1 MDVNFRD
8 MVPDLGFLVYIFPV
22 LPGHLAFFK
31 RFFSGKNSR
40 FLYDKHKRHLY
51 LEFETMYLI
60 ANKMVIICQS

>member
-1 MDVNFRD
+1 MDVDFWD

-22 LPGHLAFFK
+22 LPGHLAFLK
-31 RFFSGKNSR
+31 DFFLEKNCR